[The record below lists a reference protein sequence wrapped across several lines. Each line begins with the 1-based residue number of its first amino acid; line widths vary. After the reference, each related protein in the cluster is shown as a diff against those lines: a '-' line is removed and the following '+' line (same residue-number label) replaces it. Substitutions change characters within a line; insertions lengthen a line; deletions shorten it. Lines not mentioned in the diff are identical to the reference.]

1 MAAAALP
8 GEADQREPELIT
20 HRAYNGT
27 TDSGF
32 DGDGH
37 DRFDERPERN
47 GNRLHEAGLH
57 DANDDPTPNGGKNGK
72 GGKGKKGKALTP
84 AQRRK
89 RRWKII
95 RRSLYAFFGLF
106 FVLPA
111 AAFAITYFL
120 VDVPTPEEVA
130 EQQAKVVTYLYADGE
145 TEMGRDIPAGGD
157 GNRILLKPH
166 EITPVVKHAVYA
178 AEDSTFETNPG
189 FDITGILRAV
199 YNQATGGVG
208 GGSTITQQYIKVA
221 TENDE
226 YSVTRKWTEIVKAF
240 KMSNEQS
247 KAEIITAY
255 LNTIYF
261 GRGAYGIQTAAQAY
275 FGKDAADLDV
285 SEAALLAGMI
295 QQPSR
300 SENPEVREK
309 RWNYVMD
316 QMVANNWLSKAEREA
331 AKPPELIPL
340 EEAKPD
346 TISGPKK
353 YIQQR
358 AMQELAEKGYPEE
371 KLRAGGYRIHL
382 TIDQEAQEAAE
393 RAVEEV
399 MQGEP
404 GELKEA
410 LVAVDP
416 KTGGV
421 LAYYGGPYEAD
432 GNQYDWASA
441 QRNPGSSFKPFDLV
455 ALLRHGKGLGE
466 IYDGSSPRTFG
477 GREVRNSENAQ
488 CNPCTVAEAMRRS
501 INTVFFDIVVNEV
514 GPKAVADA
522 ASDAGIP
529 EEGDGVNP
537 LPTMDKLDGNI
548 SIGGGDIMVSPL
560 HMASAYATFAADG
573 IRREPH
579 FVAKLTTP
587 DGEVVFDETSEVAT
601 EGEPAFSEDPE
612 ESKRIAGNVTKSL
625 IPVVQEDS
633 RLACAGGRPCAG
645 KTGTHQY
652 EDQSGMRVDENSE
665 AWMVGYTPQ
674 VSAAVWVGSG
684 AHKPIRNSQNAPIYG
699 SGLPGQIWKTFMDA
713 YLEGKPVEQFEEV
726 EPIGRVE
733 PPPPPPQDDA
743 SQVETSEAPE
753 ESETTE
759 PEPTDPSTPPE
770 DEDPDV
776 TAPELP
782 TNPGPEPPGNGGGD
796 DENPREPGWPFDRQ
810 ESNTS

>member
-1 MAAAALP
+1 MP
-8 GEADQREPELIT
+8 GAPDEAEQREPELIT

-27 TDSGF
+27 ADGGF
-32 DGDGH
+32 DGDGY
-37 DRFDERPERN
+37 DRFDAPDRP
-47 GNRLHEAGLH
+47 GSGDRLHEPGI
-57 DANDDPTPNGGKNGK
+57 DDPNDTPAPSNGK
-72 GGKGKKGKALTP
+72 KGKKGKKGKALTP

-95 RRSLYAFFGLF
+95 RRSLYAFICLF

-111 AAFAITYFL
+111 SAFAITYFL
-120 VDVPTPEEVA
+120 VDVPTPESVA
-130 EQQAKVVTYLYADGE
+130 AQQDKVVTYLYSDGE
-145 TEMGRDIPAGGD
+145 TEMGRDIPADG

-189 FDITGILRAV
+189 FDISGILRAV
-199 YNQATGGVG
+199 YNQLTGGVG

-221 TENDE
+221 TENDD
-226 YSVTRKWTEIVKAF
+226 YSITRKWTEIVKAF

-247 KAEIITAY
+247 KSEIITAY

-261 GRGAYGIQTAAQAY
+261 GRGASGIQTAAQAY
-275 FGKDAADLDV
+275 FGKDAVDLNA

-316 QMVANNWLSKAEREA
+316 QMVANNWLSQAERDKA
-331 AKPPELIPL
+331 TLPELIPI
-340 EEAKPD
+340 EEARPE

-358 AMQELAEKGYPEE
+358 VKQELEDKGYPEE
-371 KLRAGGYRIHL
+371 DLQSGGYRVHL
-382 TIDQEAQEAAE
+382 TIDKEAQEAAE
-393 RAVEEV
+393 KAVEQV
-399 MQGEP
+399 MQGQP
-404 GELKEA
+404 DMLKEA

-416 KTGGV
+416 DTGGV

-455 ALLRHGKGLGE
+455 ALLKQGKGLGE
-466 IYDGSSPRTFG
+466 VYDGSSPREFG

-488 CNPCTVAEAMRRS
+488 CEYPCSVAEAMERS

-514 GPKAVADA
+514 GPQAVADA

-529 EEGDGVNP
+529 EKGDGVNP

-573 IRREPH
+573 IRHEPH
-579 FVAKLTTP
+579 FVAKLTTA

-601 EGEPAFSEDPE
+601 EGEPAFSDDPE

-625 IPVVQEDS
+625 IPVVEGDS

-652 EDQSGMRVDENSE
+652 EDQNGMRVNENSE

-684 AHKPIRNSQNAPIYG
+684 EHQPIRNANNAPIYG
-699 SGLPGQIWKTFMDA
+699 SGLPGEIWKTFMDS
-713 YLEGKPVEQFEEV
+713 YLQGKPMEQFEQV
-726 EPIGRVE
+726 EPIGRPV
-733 PPPPPPQDDA
+733 PPPPPVQDDA
-743 SQVETSEAPE
+743 SPTETPDEDSE
-753 ESETTE
+753 ESETSET
-759 PEPTDPSTPPE
+759 PSTDPSAPPE

-776 TAPELP
+776 TVPEMP
-782 TNPGPEPPGNGGGD
+782 SNPEVPEPPGDGGGD
-796 DENPREPGWPFDRQ
+796 DEDPGDPGGWPFDRQ
-810 ESNTS
+810 DREES